1 MIHTI
6 ISLNPAIGLSVLVI
20 FLTATGFIPYLLG
33 RRLLG
38 QYVDKNVKEGGV
50 LLYRAVGVLLIF
62 MLSLNFVDMRS
73 EYVQVESSVKLE
85 AGRLGDVFGDLEKF
99 GTHKTNQLINK
110 LLEYTN
116 IVIHEEWPLLAQG
129 RFSQKAQNLYQEIT
143 YGIFS
148 LKPESSFQKELHK
161 FLIKNIDKISDFR
174 QKRIFAAG
182 ASMSWFIVVVFI
194 IFLVNTF
201 LLCVHPARVPF
212 LVFIASYSMVIGIVV
227 YCIMAFSS
235 PYQGLSKVS
244 LKPFQTVYN
253 YVVSTPSFE
262 KILSDKK
269 NVSVD
274 Q

>member
-1 MIHTI
+1 MTHTI
-6 ISLNPAIGLSVLVI
+6 TSLNPAIGLGVLII
-20 FLTATGFIPYLLG
+20 FLIFTGFIPYLLG

-38 QYVDKNVKEGGV
+38 NYIDKNIKEGGV

-73 EYVQVESSVKLE
+73 EYVQVENSVKLA
-85 AGRLGDVFGDLEKF
+85 AGNLGDVFADLEKF
-99 GTHKTNQLINK
+99 GTHESNQLIIN
-110 LLEYTN
+110 LVEYTN
-116 IVIHEEWPLLAQG
+116 IVIHEEWSLLAQG
-129 RFSQKAQNLYQEIT
+129 RYSQKAQNFFRDIA

-148 LKPESSFQKELHK
+148 LKPESPLQKELHK
-161 FLIKNIDKISDFR
+161 FLIKNIDEMSDYR
-174 QKRIFAAG
+174 ARRIFAAG

-212 LVFIASYSMVIGIVV
+212 LIFIASYSMVIGIVV
-227 YCIMAFSS
+227 YCIMAFGN

-262 KILSDKK
+262 KILKDTQK
-269 NVSVD
+269 VTTE
-274 Q
+274 